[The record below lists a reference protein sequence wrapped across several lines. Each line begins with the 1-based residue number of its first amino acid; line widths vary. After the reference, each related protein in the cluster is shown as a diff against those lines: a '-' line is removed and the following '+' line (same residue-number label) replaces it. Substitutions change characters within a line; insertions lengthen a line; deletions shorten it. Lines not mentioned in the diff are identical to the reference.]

1 MSHAKQSFHL
11 KKILGAKWV
20 FLCEEIPYLNLNLF
34 NIFFEFFHV
43 PKIVQ
48 TVFDLINEKKKYF
61 EFPFYF

>member
-1 MSHAKQSFHL
+1 MSHAKQSFLL

-20 FLCEEIPYLNLNLF
+20 FLFEEIPYLNLNLF